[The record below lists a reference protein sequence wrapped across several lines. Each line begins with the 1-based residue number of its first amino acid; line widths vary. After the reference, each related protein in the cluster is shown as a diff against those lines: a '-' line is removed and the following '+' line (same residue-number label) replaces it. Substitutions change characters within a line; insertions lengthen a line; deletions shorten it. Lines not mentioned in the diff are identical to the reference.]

1 MEHQKDYIYMVE
13 IWIFS
18 TKMLLFSLSEAMSI
32 LLTYLAVTLIK
43 VNSNSDRICKRGS
56 GQRKLLENFTIET
69 YSKIS
74 KAMTLFLLTYSGCTK
89 LTFSETQ
96 LKRLTSWEH
105 KVQREE
111 STKCYKNQSTRWN
124 WNYNERIMSIG

>member
-1 MEHQKDYIYMVE
+1 
-13 IWIFS
+13 
-18 TKMLLFSLSEAMSI
+18 MLLFSLSETMSI

-43 VNSNSDRICKRGS
+43 VNSNFDRICKRGS

-96 LKRLTSWEH
+96 LKRLTS
-105 KVQREE
+105 
-111 STKCYKNQSTRWN
+111 
-124 WNYNERIMSIG
+124 